1 MLAERVPRAGTRGTG
16 VGRNL
21 GTALALLVLALLS
34 AQVEGAFGFRKV
46 VTVQPGQVAGG
57 PHANFPLLVSLVD
70 PNLATV
76 PNAGNVTSSNGY
88 DIVFR
93 GEDVTTC
100 GGPATCRLEHEIERY
115 EPTTGRLVA
124 WVRVPSINDGTAV
137 YMYYGDP
144 TITRRTEAPSAVWEP
159 DSPATPGYVGVW
171 HLKETGAGDALEFK
185 DSSKNANHGQGG
197 EGDALFLPTRVA
209 GKIGFAQDFAPG
221 ATTNPKTAP
230 PDGKF
235 DVIDAGHSARLLGGD
250 QITLQAWVQH
260 NVTPAFGDWYGI
272 LSFKGFSAGYRLHFQ
287 ENTHRLNFSL
297 PGSNVLTTG
306 TVTAGTWHH
315 VVATY
320 DGATMR
326 VYIDGVQDATTAA
339 RVGPVTPATGG
350 DAELFIGHG
359 DQIKDRPWSYEWVG
373 QIDEVRISRV
383 ARSAGWV
390 LTEYRNHNAP
400 TGSFYT
406 VGAETPGPYAT
417 PAFTLLS
424 VNYRSIGTNAGVL
437 HGTGTASVALGSTTV
452 DFGGGASLPAN
463 VGTGDTLTFTGAPA
477 ETLHVLS
484 RNSATQVTSQTPATV
499 AHTNQTYSV
508 TRSFTLLGDWETA
521 RQGNLVTEN
530 RREVGIAYNDGP
542 FTTGVNVASWTT
554 DSVRYPMLVPAAGH
568 RHNGTAG
575 TGVVLDG
582 VDTDQ
587 GIRASTSFTVIDG
600 FEFRRNRGGSGA
612 ASVVVQNS
620 AYDVILRN
628 LLIHEYFDAANSVSG
643 IRGQADSDYMVQNT
657 IIYDGD
663 VAGLRNNAATAHG
676 IVENVTIYD
685 MDEWGVL
692 GTAGPLIVRNTI
704 SMGNPSGDFS
714 GTMTQGYN
722 LSSDL
727 TAVGSGA
734 QTGLAAVDQFLS
746 ITPGAENLHLKAG
759 SAAIDMAYSAYM
771 PQYWTDVDGASRLFT
786 PVPQAGT
793 PGPWDIGADE
803 FGATTAV
810 KLVSFAAQG
819 LDSAV
824 ELTWQTGSELD
835 NLGFHLY
842 RSTSAAGPWQR
853 LTASLVPGLGSSPE
867 GARYAYT
874 DTGLVNGARYHFRL
888 EDVDA
893 SSKATSYGPVSA
905 VPQPGATAGDGAG
918 GNGGAGKKLQ
928 GSAASGCPDWVL
940 VAYGSTTGADG
951 ASLRCTR
958 HGNPESVS
966 LGVLSRDA
974 RSVTLEL
981 RTGGFWALHEPAGT
995 VRVFVPGFDSP
1006 QDETSAALP
1015 IRRALADAVVG
1026 RQVRLGGVRALELQ
1040 AFKGLV
1046 PSALGK
1052 AEMQVGRDGTVRAS
1066 RRGPRVP
1073 SRQFPKLELARLLPS
1088 LFQGEKKSALVE
1100 IAPLRFDAQRQQL
1113 VLAKRVRVRLLFTG
1127 RETGESGRGSL
1138 GRAPRTRKPAVTG
1151 EVLARL
1157 YTTSRGLH
1165 AIAFDQLFPGQSR
1178 GLAASGLRL
1187 ERQGEPVGFHLEPAT
1202 SSFGPGSRLYFYADT
1217 TAGSTDFTSEVAY
1230 ALVSSRDGVRMPLDS
1245 AAPGSGAVA
1254 TPSRV
1259 SRSFE
1264 TNRFYQPGL
1273 LEAEDVW
1280 LWEALVSGTT
1290 RIKPFSL
1297 SAVDASGTAEF
1308 DVWLQGASESGKPV
1322 DHHVSVSLNGAAIGE
1337 ARFAGKRPYRIR
1349 LSLQASLL
1357 RGGPNELSLTSV
1369 ADTGASS
1376 LVFLDRFSLA
1386 HPQRPS
1392 LTSGLF
1398 EGTWGESGTATLSG
1412 LTGPVA
1418 LLDVTPASAAARWLT
1433 GFEASGGS
1441 LRFRAEA
1448 DRVYLAVSQDALLAP
1463 RVATP
1468 ESSTLRAS
1476 TNQADYILVAP
1487 RAFLAAAEPLVE
1499 RRRDQGLTARA
1510 VALEEIA
1517 SEFGH
1522 GRASAEAIRS
1532 FLAHA
1537 FHSWSRP
1544 SPRYV
1549 LLLGDSNYDPRNFSG
1564 TSQPSPLPA
1573 LWTRTS
1579 YLWTASDPALAAV
1592 NGEDGL
1598 PDLAI
1603 GRLPATTLEQAEA
1616 LVGKLVAWED
1626 SRQGLLGA
1634 AALVA
1639 DNPDLAGDFEADV
1652 EDIRGSFL
1660 GSRETR
1666 VLKLSELGSQTRA
1679 SILDALNSGL
1689 SYLSYVGH
1697 GGAAVW
1703 ASENVWNSWDAPSL
1717 EAQSLQPPLVTMNC
1731 LNGYFVAPAFES
1743 LSESLLKLEGR
1754 GAIASFSPSG
1764 LSLDGPA
1771 HQYHRALMAELT
1783 SGRHDRL
1790 GDAILAAQATYAETG
1805 LMPELLGVY
1814 HLLGDPATQLQ

>member
-1 MLAERVPRAGTRGTG
+1 MPLRSTSCSQVKAAALRRPGCGSSGRA
-16 VGRNL
+16 
-21 GTALALLVLALLS
+21 S
-34 AQVEGAFGFRKV
+34 
-46 VTVQPGQVAGG
+46 
-57 PHANFPLLVSLVD
+57 
-70 PNLATV
+70 
-76 PNAGNVTSSNGY
+76 
-88 DIVFR
+88 
-93 GEDVTTC
+93 
-100 GGPATCRLEHEIERY
+100 
-115 EPTTGRLVA
+115 
-124 WVRVPSINDGTAV
+124 PS
-137 YMYYGDP
+137 
-144 TITRRTEAPSAVWEP
+144 
-159 DSPATPGYVGVW
+159 
-171 HLKETGAGDALEFK
+171 
-185 DSSKNANHGQGG
+185 
-197 EGDALFLPTRVA
+197 
-209 GKIGFAQDFAPG
+209 
-221 ATTNPKTAP
+221 
-230 PDGKF
+230 
-235 DVIDAGHSARLLGGD
+235 
-250 QITLQAWVQH
+250 
-260 NVTPAFGDWYGI
+260 
-272 LSFKGFSAGYRLHFQ
+272 
-287 ENTHRLNFSL
+287 
-297 PGSNVLTTG
+297 
-306 TVTAGTWHH
+306 
-315 VVATY
+315 
-320 DGATMR
+320 
-326 VYIDGVQDATTAA
+326 
-339 RVGPVTPATGG
+339 
-350 DAELFIGHG
+350 
-359 DQIKDRPWSYEWVG
+359 
-373 QIDEVRISRV
+373 
-383 ARSAGWV
+383 
-390 LTEYRNHNAP
+390 
-400 TGSFYT
+400 
-406 VGAETPGPYAT
+406 
-417 PAFTLLS
+417 
-424 VNYRSIGTNAGVL
+424 
-437 HGTGTASVALGSTTV
+437 
-452 DFGGGASLPAN
+452 
-463 VGTGDTLTFTGAPA
+463 
-477 ETLHVLS
+477 
-484 RNSATQVTSQTPATV
+484 
-499 AHTNQTYSV
+499 
-508 TRSFTLLGDWETA
+508 
-521 RQGNLVTEN
+521 
-530 RREVGIAYNDGP
+530 
-542 FTTGVNVASWTT
+542 
-554 DSVRYPMLVPAAGH
+554 
-568 RHNGTAG
+568 
-575 TGVVLDG
+575 
-582 VDTDQ
+582 
-587 GIRASTSFTVIDG
+587 ASTS
-600 FEFRRNRGGSGA
+600 
-612 ASVVVQNS
+612 
-620 AYDVILRN
+620 
-628 LLIHEYFDAANSVSG
+628 
-643 IRGQADSDYMVQNT
+643 
-657 IIYDGD
+657 
-663 VAGLRNNAATAHG
+663 
-676 IVENVTIYD
+676 
-685 MDEWGVL
+685 
-692 GTAGPLIVRNTI
+692 
-704 SMGNPSGDFS
+704 
-714 GTMTQGYN
+714 
-722 LSSDL
+722 
-727 TAVGSGA
+727 
-734 QTGLAAVDQFLS
+734 
-746 ITPGAENLHLKAG
+746 
-759 SAAIDMAYSAYM
+759 
-771 PQYWTDVDGASRLFT
+771 SR
-786 PVPQAGT
+786 
-793 PGPWDIGADE
+793 
-803 FGATTAV
+803 
-810 KLVSFAAQG
+810 
-819 LDSAV
+819 
-824 ELTWQTGSELD
+824 
-835 NLGFHLY
+835 
-842 RSTSAAGPWQR
+842 
-853 LTASLVPGLGSSPE
+853 
-867 GARYAYT
+867 
-874 DTGLVNGARYHFRL
+874 
-888 EDVDA
+888 
-893 SSKATSYGPVSA
+893 
-905 VPQPGATAGDGAG
+905 
-918 GNGGAGKKLQ
+918 
-928 GSAASGCPDWVL
+928 
-940 VAYGSTTGADG
+940 
-951 ASLRCTR
+951 
-958 HGNPESVS
+958 
-966 LGVLSRDA
+966 
-974 RSVTLEL
+974 
-981 RTGGFWALHEPAGT
+981 
-995 VRVFVPGFDSP
+995 
-1006 QDETSAALP
+1006 
-1015 IRRALADAVVG
+1015 
-1026 RQVRLGGVRALELQ
+1026 
-1040 AFKGLV
+1040 
-1046 PSALGK
+1046 
-1052 AEMQVGRDGTVRAS
+1052 
-1066 RRGPRVP
+1066 
-1073 SRQFPKLELARLLPS
+1073 
-1088 LFQGEKKSALVE
+1088 
-1100 IAPLRFDAQRQQL
+1100 
-1113 VLAKRVRVRLLFTG
+1113 
-1127 RETGESGRGSL
+1127 
-1138 GRAPRTRKPAVTG
+1138 
-1151 EVLARL
+1151 
-1157 YTTSRGLH
+1157 
-1165 AIAFDQLFPGQSR
+1165 
-1178 GLAASGLRL
+1178 
-1187 ERQGEPVGFHLEPAT
+1187 
-1202 SSFGPGSRLYFYADT
+1202 
-1217 TAGSTDFTSEVAY
+1217 
-1230 ALVSSRDGVRMPLDS
+1230 PLDS

-1717 EAQSLQPPLVTMNC
+1717 EAQSLQPLLVTMNC

-1743 LSESLLKLEGR
+1743 LSESLLKVEGR